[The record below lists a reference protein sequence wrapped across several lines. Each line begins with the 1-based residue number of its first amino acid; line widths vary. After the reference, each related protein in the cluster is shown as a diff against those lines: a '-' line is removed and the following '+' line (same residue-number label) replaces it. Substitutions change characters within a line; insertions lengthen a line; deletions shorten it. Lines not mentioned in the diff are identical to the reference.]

1 MKIGAAGCADRA
13 LRPHV
18 QREWRGVEF
27 PITSCEQK
35 EHIVRLGVMKKN
47 LGRAGLGR
55 KANLTATL
63 LLLIFPLLLFP
74 QICLA
79 QHEQALP
86 LLPKDGVN
94 PGGGLISDSAGN
106 FYGTGGSGGANNLG
120 TVFQLSPVSNGMTT
134 LTVLYSFTGSGDGAY
149 PVGDLVFDSSGNI
162 YGVTQF
168 GGNLNSACSSMGC
181 GTVFELSPPIQPGGP
196 WTETVL
202 YKFQGSPDGAEPGS
216 GLVLDG
222 FGSLYG
228 TTKFGGAQCSCGT
241 VFEISPTTMDGWTET
256 VLYLFGNNPDGSEP
270 TASPVF
276 DSAGNLYGTTSL
288 GGQWGAGTVFQLAP
302 PSQPGGPW
310 TEVVLHSLFA
320 NTDGRTPT
328 GGLTLNGSAIYGTA
342 SEDGPNGH
350 GTVFRLFPSR
360 NASGAWTFE
369 LVHSFGGLDGSG
381 PGGRL
386 TFANPNTLY
395 GTTEGGGSANSGTVF
410 QISNS
415 QGKVTETVLYTF
427 AGGLDGSHPSAGL
440 ILLNF
445 ALYSTTPIGGK
456 NNGGVVFRL
465 SH

>member
-1 MKIGAAGCADRA
+1 M
-13 LRPHV
+13 
-18 QREWRGVEF
+18 
-27 PITSCEQK
+27 
-35 EHIVRLGVMKKN
+35 RLG
-47 LGRAGLGR
+47 LWIGLGR

-106 FYGTGGSGGANNLG
+106 FYGTGGNGGANNLG

-202 YKFQGSPDGAEPGS
+202 YKFQGSPDGAEPVS
-216 GLVLDG
+216 GLVLDSSG
-222 FGSLYG
+222 NLYG
-228 TTKFGGAQCSCGT
+228 TTKSGGAPCSCGMA
-241 VFEISPTTMDGWTET
+241 FELSPTDAGWAET
-256 VLYLFGNNPDGSEP
+256 VLYSFQGNPDGSAP
-270 TASPVF
+270 SASLVF

-288 GGQWGAGTVFQLAP
+288 GGRWGAGSVFQLT
-302 PSQPGGPW
+302 PSSQAGGPW
-310 TEVVLHSLFA
+310 TEAVLHSLFA
-320 NTDGRTPT
+320 NTDGGAPIA
-328 GGLTLNGSAIYGTA
+328 GLVFDGTALYGTA
-342 SEDGPNGH
+342 SQDGPNRH
-350 GTVFRLFPSR
+350 GTVFRLLPLP
-360 NASGAWTFE
+360 NGGGAWTYQ
-369 LVHSFGGLDGSG
+369 LVHSFGGLDGGG

-395 GTTEGGGSANSGTVF
+395 GTTASGGAANSGTVF
-410 QISNS
+410 EISNS
-415 QGKVTETVLYTF
+415 QGKVTESVLYTF